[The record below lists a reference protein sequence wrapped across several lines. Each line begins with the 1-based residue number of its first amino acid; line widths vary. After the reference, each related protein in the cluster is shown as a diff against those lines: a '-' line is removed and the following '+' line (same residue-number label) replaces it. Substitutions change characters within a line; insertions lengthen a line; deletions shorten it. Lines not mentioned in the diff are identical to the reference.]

1 MSSTT
6 TYFLEVS
13 GRVSSK
19 VATNGSFRGK
29 RISKMNIFEAIILSK
44 ERRSA
49 SEVIRVFVVVLEG
62 PHLLQLYIFWK

>member
-6 TYFLEVS
+6 TYLLEVS
-13 GRVSSK
+13 GHVSSK

-44 ERRSA
+44 ERRNA

-62 PHLLQLYIFWK
+62 PYLLQLYIFWK